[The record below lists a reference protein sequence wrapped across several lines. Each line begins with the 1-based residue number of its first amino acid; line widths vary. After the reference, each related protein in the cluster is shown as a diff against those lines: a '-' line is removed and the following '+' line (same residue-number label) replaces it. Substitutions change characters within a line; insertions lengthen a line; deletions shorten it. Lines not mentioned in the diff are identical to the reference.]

1 MSLPFPF
8 NRDMLIDRPATHRRW
23 EAFSRN
29 HPMTRRTMLALALMM
44 PMALSCSSAFAQTFE
59 KKTYNY
65 SEWTK
70 GRFAE
75 AVTVVN
81 PGKWIFL
88 GGIGPEQEGDG
99 AILHKGDFQKQCVY
113 AWEKIKK
120 ILALHGA
127 TVNDIVKTTTYVTD
141 IRHFMLLPKCRAEAI
156 PGAAVNAGT
165 LLNVSQLAWPDMQI
179 EIDVVAVTAK

>member
-1 MSLPFPF
+1 MKKSIVF
-8 NRDMLIDRPATHRRW
+8 
-23 EAFSRN
+23 
-29 HPMTRRTMLALALMM
+29 ALAILM
-44 PMALSCSSAFAQTFE
+44 PTVLVQAPALAQSQGFE

-88 GGIGPEQEGDG
+88 GGIGPESEGDG
-99 AILHKGDFQKQCVY
+99 AIRHKGDFQAQCVY
-113 AWEKIKK
+113 AWQKIKK
-120 ILALHGA
+120 ILAEHGA

-141 IRHFMLLPKCRAEAI
+141 IRHFGLPSSGR
-156 PGAAVNAGT
+156 T
-165 LLNVSQLAWPDMQI
+165 
-179 EIDVVAVTAK
+179 

>member
-1 MSLPFPF
+1 MRKNTLFA
-8 NRDMLIDRPATHRRW
+8 LIIGAS
-23 EAFSRN
+23 A
-29 HPMTRRTMLALALMM
+29 ALAQTQ
-44 PMALSCSSAFAQTFE
+44 ASAQAFE

-88 GGIGPEQEGDG
+88 GGIGPEREGDG
-99 AILHKGDFQKQCVY
+99 VIIHKGDFQAQCVY
-113 AWEKIKK
+113 AWQKIKK
-120 ILALHGA
+120 ILAEHGA
-127 TVNDIVKTTTYVTD
+127 TVNDIVQTRTYVTD
-141 IRHFMLLPKCRAEAI
+141 IRHFTLLPKCRAEAI
-156 PGAAVNAGT
+156 PGAEVNAGT
-165 LLNVSQLAWPDMQI
+165 LLNVSQLAWPDMAI

>member
-1 MSLPFPF
+1 MVK
-8 NRDMLIDRPATHRRW
+8 RI
-23 EAFSRN
+23 AFAAAF
-29 HPMTRRTMLALALMM
+29 ALVLVALQS
-44 PMALSCSSAFAQTFE
+44 PAFAQGAFE

-99 AILHKGDFQKQCVY
+99 AILHKGDFQAQCVY
-113 AWEKIKK
+113 AWQKIKK

-141 IRHFMLLPKCRAEAI
+141 IRNFGLLAKCRAEAI
-156 PGAAVNAGT
+156 PGAEVNAGT
-165 LLNVSQLAWPDMQI
+165 LLNVTQLAWPDMAI
-179 EIDVVAVTAK
+179 EIDVTAVTAK

>member
-1 MSLPFPF
+1 MKKSIVFALAVLVP
-8 NRDMLIDRPATHRRW
+8 
-23 EAFSRN
+23 
-29 HPMTRRTMLALALMM
+29 TMLAQAPALAQ
-44 PMALSCSSAFAQTFE
+44 SQGFE

-88 GGIGPEQEGDG
+88 GGIGPEREGDG
-99 AILHKGDFQKQCVY
+99 AIIHKGDFQAQCVY
-113 AWEKIKK
+113 AWQKIKK
-120 ILALHGA
+120 ILAEHGA

-141 IRHFMLLPKCRAEAI
+141 IRHFGLLPKCRGEAI
-156 PGAAVNAGT
+156 PGAEVNAGT
-165 LLNVSQLAWPDMQI
+165 LLNVSQLAWPDMAI
-179 EIDVVAVTAK
+179 EIDVIAVTAK

>member
-1 MSLPFPF
+1 MKKSF
-8 NRDMLIDRPATHRRW
+8 
-23 EAFSRN
+23 AF
-29 HPMTRRTMLALALMM
+29 ALAFLL
-44 PMALSCSSAFAQTFE
+44 PIVLAQAPALAQNQGFE

-88 GGIGPEQEGDG
+88 GGIGPEREGDG
-99 AILHKGDFQKQCVY
+99 VIIHKGDFQAQCVY
-113 AWEKIKK
+113 AWQKIKK
-120 ILALHGA
+120 ILAEHGA

-141 IRHFMLLPKCRAEAI
+141 IRHFGLLPKCRAEVI
-156 PGAAVNAGT
+156 PGAEVNAGT
-165 LLNVSQLAWPDMQI
+165 LLNVSQLAWPDMAI
-179 EIDVVAVTAK
+179 EIDVIAVTAK

>member
-1 MSLPFPF
+1 MDRRIAFALVVSLAYLQLP
-8 NRDMLIDRPATHRRW
+8 
-23 EAFSRN
+23 
-29 HPMTRRTMLALALMM
+29 ALAQ
-44 PMALSCSSAFAQTFE
+44 SQGFE

-99 AILHKGDFQKQCVY
+99 AILHKGDFQAQCVY
-113 AWEKIKK
+113 AWQKIKK
-120 ILALHGA
+120 LLALHGA

-141 IRHFMLLPKCRAEAI
+141 IRHFASLAKCRAEAI
-156 PGAAVNAGT
+156 PGAELNAGT
-165 LLNVSQLAWPDMQI
+165 LLNVTQLAWPDMAI
-179 EIDVVAVTAK
+179 EIDVTAVTAK

>member
-1 MSLPFPF
+1 MVK
-8 NRDMLIDRPATHRRW
+8 RI
-23 EAFSRN
+23 AFAAAFALV
-29 HPMTRRTMLALALMM
+29 LAALQS
-44 PMALSCSSAFAQTFE
+44 PAFAQGAFE

-99 AILHKGDFQKQCVY
+99 AILHKGDFQAQCVY
-113 AWEKIKK
+113 AWQKIKK

-141 IRHFMLLPKCRAEAI
+141 IRNFALLAKCRAEAI
-156 PGAAVNAGT
+156 PGAEVNAGQYT
-165 LLNVSQLAWPDMQI
+165 KLPSSAP
-179 EIDVVAVTAK
+179 ASASP

>member
-1 MSLPFPF
+1 MIKGF
-8 NRDMLIDRPATHRRW
+8 AGV
-23 EAFSRN
+23 
-29 HPMTRRTMLALALMM
+29 LALIVGFA
-44 PMALSCSSAFAQTFE
+44 MAPSGAQAQSQGFE

-88 GGIGPEQEGDG
+88 GGIGPEREGDG
-99 AILHKGDFQKQCVY
+99 IIIHKGDFQQQCVY
-113 AWEKIKK
+113 AWQKIKK
-120 ILALHGA
+120 ILAEHGA

-141 IRHFMLLPKCRAEAI
+141 IRHFTLLPKCRAEAI
-156 PGAAVNAGT
+156 PDAGVNAGT
-165 LLNVSQLAWPDMQI
+165 LLNVSQLAWPDMAI
-179 EIDVVAVTAK
+179 EIDVIAVTAK

>member
-1 MSLPFPF
+1 MFK
-8 NRDMLIDRPATHRRW
+8 RIACAA
-23 EAFSRN
+23 AFG
-29 HPMTRRTMLALALMM
+29 LALVALQ
-44 PMALSCSSAFAQTFE
+44 SQAFAQGAFE

-99 AILHKGDFQKQCVY
+99 AILHKGDFQAQCVY
-113 AWEKIKK
+113 AWTKIKK

-141 IRHFMLLPKCRAEAI
+141 IRNFPLLGKCRAEAI
-156 PGAAVNAGT
+156 PGAEVNAGT
-165 LLNVSQLAWPDMQI
+165 LLNVSQLAWPDMAI
-179 EIDVVAVTAK
+179 EIDVVAVTK

>member
-1 MSLPFPF
+1 MK
-8 NRDMLIDRPATHRRW
+8 RI
-23 EAFSRN
+23 AF
-29 HPMTRRTMLALALMM
+29 ALALMAA
-44 PMALSCSSAFAQTFE
+44 MALLHTPAMAQGFE
-59 KKTYNY
+59 KKTFNY

-88 GGIGPEQEGDG
+88 AGIGPEREGDG
-99 AILHKGDFQKQCVY
+99 AIMHKGDFQAQCVM

-141 IRHFMLLPKCRAEAI
+141 IRHFMLLGKCRAEAI
-156 PGAAVNAGT
+156 PGAELSAGT
-165 LLNVSQLAWPDMQI
+165 LLNVTQLAWPDMAI
-179 EIDVVAVTAK
+179 EIDVIAVTAK

>member
-1 MSLPFPF
+1 
-8 NRDMLIDRPATHRRW
+8 
-23 EAFSRN
+23 
-29 HPMTRRTMLALALMM
+29 MTRRTVFALALLAPIM
-44 PMALSCSSAFAQTFE
+44 LSGSSALAQSFE
-59 KKTYNY
+59 KKTFNY

-88 GGIGPEQEGDG
+88 GGIGAEQEGDG
-99 AILHKGDFQKQCVY
+99 AIMYKGDFQKQCVY

-141 IRHFMLLPKCRAEAI
+141 IRNFMLLAKCRGEAI
-156 PGAAVNAGT
+156 PGAEVNAGT
-165 LLNVSQLAWPDMQI
+165 LLNVTQLAWPEMQI

>member
-1 MSLPFPF
+1 M
-8 NRDMLIDRPATHRRW
+8 NRSIL
-23 EAFSRN
+23 F
-29 HPMTRRTMLALALMM
+29 ALAILVAT
-44 PMALSCSSAFAQTFE
+44 ALAQAPARAQNQAFE

-88 GGIGPEQEGDG
+88 GGIGPEREGDG
-99 AILHKGDFQKQCVY
+99 VIINKGDFQAQCVY
-113 AWEKIKK
+113 AWQKIKK
-120 ILALHGA
+120 ILAEHGA

-141 IRHFMLLPKCRAEAI
+141 IRHFGLLAKCRAEAI
-156 PGAAVNAGT
+156 PGAEVNAGT
-165 LLNVSQLAWPDMQI
+165 LLNVSQLAWPDMAI
-179 EIDVVAVTAK
+179 EIDVIAVTAK

>member
-1 MSLPFPF
+1 M
-8 NRDMLIDRPATHRRW
+8 DRSIL
-23 EAFSRN
+23 F
-29 HPMTRRTMLALALMM
+29 ALALVMSF
-44 PMALSCSSAFAQTFE
+44 AILSPQAFAQNQGFE

-75 AVTVVN
+75 AVTVAN

-99 AILHKGDFQKQCVY
+99 AILHKGDFQAQCVY
-113 AWEKIKK
+113 AWQKIKK
-120 ILALHGA
+120 ILAMHGA

-141 IRHFMLLPKCRAEAI
+141 IRNFGLLAKCRAEAI
-156 PGAAVNAGT
+156 PGAELNAGT
-165 LLNVSQLAWPDMQI
+165 LLNVTQLAWPDMAI
-179 EIDVVAVTAK
+179 EIDVIAVTAK

>member
-1 MSLPFPF
+1 MGK
-8 NRDMLIDRPATHRRW
+8 RI
-23 EAFSRN
+23 AFAAAF
-29 HPMTRRTMLALALMM
+29 ALVLVALQS
-44 PMALSCSSAFAQTFE
+44 PAFAQGAFE

-81 PGKWIFL
+81 PGKFIFL

-99 AILHKGDFQKQCVY
+99 AILHKGDFQAQCVY
-113 AWEKIKK
+113 AWQKIKK

-141 IRHFMLLPKCRAEAI
+141 IRHFGLLGKCRAEAI

-165 LLNVSQLAWPDMQI
+165 LLNVTQLAWPDMAI
-179 EIDVVAVTAK
+179 EIDVIAVTAK

>member
-1 MSLPFPF
+1 M
-8 NRDMLIDRPATHRRW
+8 NRSIV
-23 EAFSRN
+23 F
-29 HPMTRRTMLALALMM
+29 ALALII
-44 PMALSCSSAFAQTFE
+44 PFVLSQSSALAQNRGFE

-75 AVTVVN
+75 AVTVIN

-99 AILHKGDFQKQCVY
+99 TILHKGDFQAQCVY
-113 AWEKIKK
+113 AWQKIKK
-120 ILALHGA
+120 LLAEHGA

-141 IRHFMLLPKCRAEAI
+141 IRHFALLGKCRAEAI
-156 PGAAVNAGT
+156 PGAELSAGT
-165 LLNVSQLAWPDMQI
+165 LLNVSQLAWPDMAV
-179 EIDVVAVTAK
+179 EIDVIAVTAK